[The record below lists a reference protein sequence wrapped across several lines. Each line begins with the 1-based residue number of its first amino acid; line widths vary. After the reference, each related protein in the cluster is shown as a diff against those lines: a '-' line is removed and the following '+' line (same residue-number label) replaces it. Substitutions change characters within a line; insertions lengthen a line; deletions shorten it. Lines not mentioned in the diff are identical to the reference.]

1 MDELVF
7 TTELEQSD
15 IDGPVGLT
23 CSAHIVWE
31 LQFEAR
37 KYGIKELYPSFR
49 SVTVVTYDPDTD
61 KTDRYD
67 LQPEDVTWVHDGGK
81 GFYPSFMELR
91 DNRTA
96 EITFGV

>member
-1 MDELVF
+1 MDELMF
-7 TTELEQSD
+7 TTELETSD

-37 KYGIKELYPSFR
+37 KYGIKELYPSFHK
-49 SVTVVTYDPDTD
+49 VTVVTFDPESN
-61 KTDRYD
+61 KTDRYEIELD
-67 LQPEDVTWVHDGGK
+67 GVSWVHNGGR